1 MMKITLWGVRG
12 SIPCPGPETVEFGG
26 NTACIELRVGDEERL
41 IILDAGSGIRKLGE
55 KIIKHDLP
63 KGPIKTDLFL
73 THTHWDHIMGFPF
86 FIPIFIP
93 GTEIDVYG
101 PVTYED
107 EGLDKIIGDQLRY
120 RYFPVKHSE
129 LSAQFRYHPLKEGT
143 MDLGDGLFVTT
154 KYLNHPIL
162 CLGYR
167 FEYKGRAFCTAYDTE
182 PFRNVFPTD
191 PNAPGYDA
199 DAAAEG
205 EAAAREEN
213 EKVLRF
219 FQDADLLIHDSQYT
233 KEEYISSKL
242 GWGHSPFETAINNA
256 HKANVKRLLLF
267 HHDPNRTDQQLKD
280 LLEGYKQQVDGKTG
294 MEIEIAREGIEIT
307 LD

>member
-1 MMKITLWGVRG
+1 MMKVKLWGVRG
-12 SIPCPGPETVEFGG
+12 SIPCPGPETVKYGG
-26 NTACIELRVGDEERL
+26 NTASIELRVGEENRL
-41 IILDAGSGIRKLGE
+41 MIIDAGSGIRKLGE
-55 KIIKHDLP
+55 RIIKHDLP
-63 KGPIKTDLFL
+63 KDPLKIKMFF
-73 THTHWDHIMGFPF
+73 THTHWDHILGFPF

-107 EGLDKIIGDQLRY
+107 EGLDQIIGDQLRY

-129 LSAQFRYHPLKEGT
+129 LSAVIRYHPLREGT

-167 FEYKGRAFCTAYDTE
+167 FEYKGKAFCTAYDHE

-191 PNAPGYDA
+191 PEQPGYDA
-199 DAAAEG
+199 EAAEEG

-219 FQDADLLIHDSQYT
+219 YQNADLLIHDSQYT
-233 KEEYISSKL
+233 KKEYLSSKL

-256 HKANVKRLLLF
+256 HKAGVKRLALF
-267 HHDPNRTDQQLKD
+267 HHDPNRTDQQLDALIETFRRRISGKS
-280 LLEGYKQQVDGKTG
+280 QMQV
-294 MEIEIAREGIEIT
+294 EIAREGREFI
-307 LD
+307 L